1 MTSPGARGGERL
13 SGEDRRGHPA
23 PPFGPGL
30 TSKSKASEGE
40 EPSS

>member
-23 PPFGPGL
+23 PPFGLGF
-30 TSKSKASEGE
+30 TNQSKASEGGQ
-40 EPSS
+40 PSG